1 MVRERAGEF
10 GLCFG
15 AARNERRR
23 IRGSSD
29 PRTYRPYFRTLKDPV
44 VVNTETGADRY
55 FCVVGPQY
63 LHESYTRGGQFA
75 ERARAVTN
83 CLPRM
88 IGEFVFPHLTPH
100 QTPDADLFF
109 ARQSP
114 ADHWNGPASQPG
126 ENASENRG
134 QESNSEQRSDQP
146 FLHRGCCENLHRL
159 PCCFL
164 TAQRSWAAGLG
175 YTFSGTTKG
184 ARYSRVSSWLAC

>member
-44 VVNTETGADRY
+44 VVNTEK
-55 FCVVGPQY
+55 
-63 LHESYTRGGQFA
+63 
-75 ERARAVTN
+75 
-83 CLPRM
+83 
-88 IGEFVFPHLTPH
+88 
-100 QTPDADLFF
+100 
-109 ARQSP
+109 
-114 ADHWNGPASQPG
+114 
-126 ENASENRG
+126 
-134 QESNSEQRSDQP
+134 RSDEP